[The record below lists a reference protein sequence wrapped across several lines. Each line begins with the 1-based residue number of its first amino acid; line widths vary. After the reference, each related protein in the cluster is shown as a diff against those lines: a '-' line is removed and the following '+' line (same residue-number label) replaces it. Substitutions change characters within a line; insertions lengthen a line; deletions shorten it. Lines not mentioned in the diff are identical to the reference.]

1 MLMNTSQ
8 GVHLIKKTA
17 YQIEWKL
24 LIFLILFMDVKLA
37 VKAVALILTYILQ
50 PDFRFGFRM
59 RDSRLPLFYLLII
72 GIALLNFILFP
83 NVSGNYGLVLI
94 SGILIWLTCILVIH
108 QLRLFVDRTHIAILH
123 NTLLVFFAINIAFSI
138 FNMTAILLEIGF
150 RNPFLY
156 QGQYQKYFI
165 STGDHIKGI
174 TADTSTTNAVINCFG
189 VIYFLYRKK
198 YLMVIACMIT
208 LLLTASNFSIF
219 VLLFPLTGIF
229 FMKSNRDQKSII
241 SVCLILGIIFFGK
254 ISPQN
259 KDYVVSSIDK
269 FILKNNGQ
277 TTVSKKIIPLRVR
290 PDSLL
295 TAETRR
301 EKTAVLWLDSFER
314 ARQNRLAV
322 RGLLRGFKPYEKP
335 EIPEEDINTAPFQAR
350 ADTTLFQRQLLS
362 YFQRKTPNRDLK
374 FDEANPGKMAAFKQ
388 SVVFFK
394 NHPDRILSGEG
405 IGNFSSKLA
414 FRATG
419 LKMAG
424 SFPGNLT
431 YSNSDFLNNH
441 FRLFVYFFEKPAE
454 SHSLMHNPAS
464 VYDQLITEYGLLGI
478 TVFAFYYIGFFIR
491 QRNSLSYGIPVLF
504 LLLAFFVADY
514 WFEQLSIV
522 VLFELIMFTD
532 IKEHTQFVKRYE
544 RN

>member
-1 MLMNTSQ
+1 MLMNTSR

-17 YQIEWKL
+17 YNIEWKL

-37 VKAVALILTYILQ
+37 VKAAALILTYILQ
-50 PDFRFGFRM
+50 PDFRFGFKM
-59 RDSRLPLFYLLII
+59 KDSRLPLFYLLII
-72 GIALLNFILFP
+72 GITLLNFILYP
-83 NVSGNYGLVLI
+83 NLSGNYGLVLV
-94 SGILIWLTCILVIH
+94 SGILIWLACILAIH
-108 QLRLFVDRTHIAILH
+108 QLRLFVDRTDITILH
-123 NTLLVFFAINIAFSI
+123 NTLLVFFIFNITFSI
-138 FNMTAILLEIGF
+138 FNLSAILLEIGI

-156 QGQYQKYFI
+156 QGQFQKYFI
-165 STGDHIKGI
+165 STGDYIKGI

-198 YLMVIACMIT
+198 YPMVIACMVT

-229 FMKSNRDQKSII
+229 FLKSNRDQKSII
-241 SVCLILGIIFFGK
+241 SICLILGIIFFGK

-259 KDYVVSSIDK
+259 KDYVTSSLNK
-269 FILKNNGQ
+269 FVLKNKDQNIV
-277 TTVSKKIIPLRVR
+277 TKKIIPLWAR

-301 EKTAVLWLDSFER
+301 EKTAVLWLDSVER
-314 ARQNRLAV
+314 ARQQDLAA
-322 RGLLRGFKPYEKP
+322 RGLLRNVVPYKKPV
-335 EIPEEDINTAPFQAR
+335 IPEEDINTAPFQAR
-350 ADTTLFQRQLLS
+350 ADTTIFQHQMLS
-362 YFQRKTPNRDLK
+362 YFQRKAVNRELK
-374 FDEANPGKMAAFKQ
+374 FDEASPGKMAAFDQ
-388 SVVFFK
+388 SVGFFK

-419 LKMAG
+419 LNMAG

-464 VYDQLITEYGLLGI
+464 VYDQLLTEYGLLGI
-478 TVFAFYYIGFFIR
+478 VVFAFYYIGFFIR
-491 QRNSLSYGIPVLF
+491 HRNSLSYGLPALF
-504 LLLAFFVADY
+504 LLLAFFVTDY

-544 RN
+544 